1 MEKKYLIV
9 VHRNDK
15 RMNDTIVCYNQQEA
29 EDLHKHWFDV
39 MEQQDPNKSFGV
51 HDGELLLNKDRNGFI
66 TAVELAE
73 VKTLSLLK
81 REE

>member
-1 MEKKYLIV
+1 MEKKYLVI
-9 VHRNDK
+9 VHRNDE
-15 RMNDTIVCYNQQEA
+15 RMNNIIVCRDHQDA
-29 EDLHKHWFDV
+29 EHTHRHWFDI

-51 HDGELLLNKDRNGFI
+51 HNGKLLLNKDRNGFI

-73 VKTLSLLK
+73 IKTISLLK

>member
-1 MEKKYLIV
+1 MEKTYLVI

-15 RMNDTIVCYNQQEA
+15 RMNNIIVCYDHQEA
-29 EDLHKHWFDV
+29 EDTHKHWFDL
-39 MEQQDPNKSFGV
+39 MNQQNPNKPYG
-51 HDGELLLNKDRNGFI
+51 HRGEEILLNKDRDGFI

-73 VKTLSLLK
+73 IKTISLLK

>member
-1 MEKKYLIV
+1 MEKKYLVI
-9 VHRNDK
+9 VHRNDE
-15 RMNDTIVCYNQQEA
+15 RMGNFIVCHNYQEA
-29 EDLHKHWFDV
+29 EDLHRYWFDI
-39 MEQQDPNKSFGV
+39 MEQQDPNKSFGI

-73 VKTLSLLK
+73 INTISLLK